1 MQTSINYPGPG
12 TCTGAV
18 LGKMYFFNSG
28 TVIRYAFGNILCKV
42 NGSSINKSLVLWI
55 IWCVRL
61 ATPREWENTGINSA
75 AIGSLQH
82 HDGRER

>member
-1 MQTSINYPGPG
+1 MRINYPGLG

-18 LGKMYFFNSG
+18 LGEMYFFNSG
-28 TVIRYAFGNILCKV
+28 MVICYAFGNILCKI
-42 NGSSINKSLVLWI
+42 NGSSINKSA
-55 IWCVRL
+55 WCVRL
-61 ATPREWENTGINSA
+61 VTLQEWENTGIISA